1 MEGGDD
7 RSVSSNGETTDARPP
22 QDVPPTIAQDEPQE
36 NAEFVAS
43 YVSGPPVSVEE
54 HNAPAPDVPE
64 PRPVRRSC
72 RMAAALVR
80 ASTAAA
86 ATNNNNDHAP
96 KDLNSRHLFSQ
107 NHSKKV
113 IKHALRQQAKRR
125 RKNTTIASGNP
136 IAPIPRLVVK
146 TSSLGCPSPA
156 SPSSTPKASTMQEV
170 LASIPGFNLKH
181 RKKSARKLSA
191 AAQLEQTKEGLID
204 LETPDSIFAVL
215 NLSKLLTQET
225 LAQLPLLYQQKLL
238 QLLPEVD
245 RPTSVGALKKDFTG
259 LSNEFF
265 AKACLEW
272 RRRLAEGKFSSENQQ
287 KFKFES
293 EKRRKILDPWK
304 SKHFE
309 AIWGERTGEPL
320 EDSPLCPVPST
331 SAANKASFP
340 PAPVSV
346 TPVPKSSSPCIS
358 PVVIAQSLAESPP
371 VPASTPPP
379 EEPSLPQKRFAEE
392 VESVA
397 KKPKLDDSLEAD
409 FQNAQELVQESSSPA
424 RPETPIILPA
434 MEEQEPKEEAVL
446 ELQQLPPEEGSVSE
460 QPERAADVEKPS
472 SVDYELSDE
481 CKMAKQEILCAEEP
495 IPELQARVVE
505 EVVEEAV
512 IENPI
517 SSIVVPL
524 EQNRPEGT
532 VNSSNLFEMA
542 RQISNDNDADHNQVI
557 EDVLKAEEEGV
568 VKSLSTS
575 DVHSDLL
582 LQAQF
587 WSMDQ
592 SSTNLL
598 GNPSEENVSIQAPL
612 LISIF
617 HNCFQVG
624 NPADRVDNVESLA
637 GEMDL
642 VVGQIV
648 KDMEMH
654 QSPIIMPDEANVEI
668 SPVEWPI
675 FSTSNSE
682 LQHNILPTNVQS
694 QMNMFVP
701 HSQPQKMDVMQD
713 HTKLGLDMNYGSQ
726 AVTTSGPMVSSVPAP
741 PPYSSEPMQLHQL
754 PTSLAPSQSIFSNTQ
769 MQLPQP
775 QVAAAPIMTPIPLPL
790 PQQHSLPVMQ
800 PLLGPNLRAQVISAV
815 QPQLVNCVAAAA
827 VRPPP
832 LQANLAS
839 NMAPGKSSSPGPINN
854 NNNGAASA
862 AAAAAAAAALV
873 GHSVKAHIKAKSQGG
888 RGSRSSSKSTP
899 PGAVN
904 LERSYQICQAV
915 IQNSPNREQLQ
926 GQLKVPPSLANKQ
939 TTIPSRAN
947 QAVQRPRP
955 PAKPAKLPMP
965 PQNSNRMTRSCR
977 SSRRRG
983 ASDDGRAATNQAA
996 AVAARR
1002 NSANGARGPLPA
1014 TGGGQKLWR
1023 RHCRNAV
1030 HSVQRRPARPHQSLQ
1045 RAPVPPRGPPPDGQ
1059 WPAGQHGPLGTGKAA
1074 PWPQRP
1080 PWWRQWS
1087 GPTIVCVQLEGNDRV
1102 PEVRRLLP
1110 RRLHHAQHQTLC
1122 HLPH

>member
-22 QDVPPTIAQDEPQE
+22 QDVPPTIAQDESQE

-43 YVSGPPVSVEE
+43 YVAGPPVSVEE
-54 HNAPAPDVPE
+54 HNAPATDVPE

-331 SAANKASFP
+331 SSANKASFP

-424 RPETPIILPA
+424 RPEIPVIPPA

-460 QPERAADVEKPS
+460 QPERAASVEKPS
-472 SVDYELSDE
+472 SVDFELSDE

-598 GNPSEENVSIQAPL
+598 GNPSEENV
-612 LISIF
+612 
-617 HNCFQVG
+617 G

-675 FSTSNSE
+675 FSTSNSD
-682 LQHNILPTNVQS
+682 LQQNMLPTNVQS

-713 HTKLGLDMNYGSQ
+713 HSKLELDMNYGSQ

-873 GHSVKAHIKAKSQGG
+873 GHSVKAHVKAKSQGG

-965 PQNSNRMTRSCR
+965 PQNSSRMTSIVLRQVISPQ
-977 SSRRRG
+977 G
-983 ASDDGRAATNQAA
+983 VPVTMAVLPPNQAA

-1002 NSANGARGPLPA
+1002 NSANGAPRPVALPPLQVVDKNSGAATAGTQYILVQRPPLPA
-1014 TGGGQKLWR
+1014 PT
-1023 RHCRNAV
+1023 
-1030 HSVQRRPARPHQSLQ
+1030 
-1045 RAPVPPRGPPPDGQ
+1045 RASSAPPVPPVALPQAASGRPASTDPSGQEKLLLGRKGPPGGAGGQ
-1059 WPAGQHGPLGTGKAA
+1059 APQSCVCNLKAMIMCQKCGA
-1074 PWPQRP
+1074 YCHDDCITPNTRL
-1080 PWWRQWS
+1080 
-1087 GPTIVCVQLEGNDRV
+1087 CV
-1102 PEVRRLLP
+1102 
-1110 RRLHHAQHQTLC
+1110 TC
-1122 HLPH
+1122 HIR